1 VIDISIIPVTYEPME
16 GIFVDVSG
24 PYPMAGTQ
32 MDRYTWGDDQFRPP
46 WG

>member
-1 VIDISIIPVTYEPME
+1 MNYEPME

-24 PYPMAGTQ
+24 PYLVVGIQ
-32 MDRYTWGDDQFRPP
+32 MDMYTWGDDQFKPP